1 MESVMKKKSAAGNLA
16 ALFTILVWGTTFIS
30 TKVLLKSFA
39 PVEILFF
46 RFVLG
51 FAALGLAYPRRMR
64 LNDRKQELYF
74 AAAGICGVT
83 LYFLLENIA
92 LTYTMASNV
101 GIIVTVSPFFTAIF
115 SRLFTKEKEKT
126 STNFFIGFA
135 LAMVGV
141 SLITFNG
148 NASFKINPLGD
159 LLAVGASI
167 VWAAYSVITK
177 KIATF
182 GYHVIPTTRRI
193 FGYGLIFMIPALFF
207 LEFNFDF
214 KRFADPVCLFN
225 ILFLGFLA
233 SALCFVTWNYA
244 LEILGPVKTSIF
256 MYITPV
262 VTVITSVIVLKET
275 ITPMAMVGI
284 LLTLSGLFISEKKGR
299 IHT

>member
-1 MESVMKKKSAAGNLA
+1 MGSDMKKKSAAGNLA

-30 TKVLLKSFA
+30 TKVLLKDFA

-51 FAALGLAYPRRMR
+51 FAALMLVYPHRMK

-92 LTYTMASNV
+92 LTFTMASNV

-115 SRLFTKEKEKT
+115 SRLFTKEKERT
-126 STNFFIGFA
+126 SANFFVGFV
-135 LAMVGV
+135 LAMIGV

-148 NASFKINPLGD
+148 NASFHINPFGD

-167 VWAAYSVITK
+167 VWAAYSVLTK
-177 KIATF
+177 KIAAF

-193 FGYGLIFMIPALFF
+193 FGYGLFFMVPALFF
-207 LEFNFDF
+207 MEFHLELG
-214 KRFADPVCLFN
+214 RFTNPVYLFN
-225 ILFLGFLA
+225 VLFLGLLA
-233 SALCFVTWNYA
+233 SALCFVTWNFA
-244 LEILGPVKTSIF
+244 VEALGPVKTSVF

-275 ITPMAMVGI
+275 ITPMALVGI
-284 LLTLSGLFISEKKGR
+284 MLTLAGLFISEKKR
-299 IHT
+299 RVHT